1 MAHQD
6 RHRQP
11 SDPQAVFPQR
21 GATVR
26 RDQPSRHHPGRGFV
40 APDDVKAV
48 AVPALGHRLSLEP
61 ELWVSD
67 VTGDDIVRRCLE
79 TVPTPT
85 TLPE

>member
-1 MAHQD
+1 
-6 RHRQP
+6 
-11 SDPQAVFPQR
+11 
-21 GATVR
+21 
-26 RDQPSRHHPGRGFV
+26 V

-61 ELWVSD
+61 ELWVRD

-85 TLPE
+85 TLPQ